1 MPRLHQDEQ
10 ERAIGMLRAGMSQT
24 AVANHFN
31 ASRMTMYR
39 LMVRLRNTGTTSDRP
54 RSGRP
59 RATTLRQDRQIRLIH
74 LRNRFET
81 AVATARRI
89 PGRAN
94 NRISD
99 QTVRNRL
106 HQCGLRARRPLKG
119 AILKKRHRTARLQW
133 CRTRVT
139 WNRLTWQTIL
149 FSDESRFC
157 LKFSDGRARV
167 YRRRGE
173 RLSDACVQET
183 DRFGGGSVMV
193 WGGVSHNGCTE
204 LKIVA
209 GNLNAVRYRD
219 EILQPVV
226 LPFCRRHHFN
236 HVFQQDNAGCHVAH
250 LTMDFLNFH
259 HIRVLP
265 WPAMSPDLNP
275 IEHLWDELGRRVHNR
290 INPPETLD
298 QLRRALVAEWTNIP
312 QAFIRNLIDSM
323 RRRCQAVIDARGGHT
338 RY

>member
-1 MPRLHQDEQ
+1 M
-10 ERAIGMLRAGMSQT
+10 
-24 AVANHFN
+24 
-31 ASRMTMYR
+31 
-39 LMVRLRNTGTTSDRP
+39 
-54 RSGRP
+54 
-59 RATTLRQDRQIRLIH
+59 
-74 LRNRFET
+74 
-81 AVATARRI
+81 
-89 PGRAN
+89 PGRFN

-106 HQCGLRARRPLKG
+106 RQCGLRARRPLKG
-119 AILKKRHRTARLQW
+119 AILKRRHRIARLQW

-139 WNRLTWQTIL
+139 WNRLTWQNIL

-173 RLSDACVQET
+173 RFSDPCVQET
-183 DRFGGGSVMV
+183 DRFGGGSLMV
-193 WGGVSHNGCTE
+193 WGGISHTGCTD
-204 LKIVA
+204 LKVVA

-226 LPFCRRHHFN
+226 LPFLRRHQFN
-236 HVFQQDNAGCHVAH
+236 HVFQQDNARCHVAQVS
-250 LTMDFLNFH
+250 MDFLNFH

-275 IEHLWDELGRRVHNR
+275 IEHLWDELGRRVR
-290 INPPETLD
+290 SRLNPPETLD

-312 QAFIRNLIDSM
+312 IDFVRNLIRSM
-323 RRRCQAVIDARGGHT
+323 RRRCQAVINARGGHT